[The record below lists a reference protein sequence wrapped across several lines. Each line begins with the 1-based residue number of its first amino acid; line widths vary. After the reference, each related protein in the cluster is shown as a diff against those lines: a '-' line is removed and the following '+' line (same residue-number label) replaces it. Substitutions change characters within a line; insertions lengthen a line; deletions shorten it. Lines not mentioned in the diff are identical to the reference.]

1 MKSAVSPGSVA
12 LQCLLFSSP
21 VSQQLAVSSP
31 VQAVITRL
39 AAASNSTV
47 VRLVD
52 NYHAL
57 TQNRTQTMLS
67 RFQQRREH
75 VSTVCRKYMVESH
88 SPAKDKAL

>member
-21 VSQQLAVSSP
+21 VSQQLAVSP

>member
-1 MKSAVSPGSVA
+1 MA

-21 VSQQLAVSSP
+21 VSQQLTSSP

-57 TQNRTQTMLS
+57 TQNRTQTMLT

>member
-1 MKSAVSPGSVA
+1 MA

-57 TQNRTQTMLS
+57 TQNRTQTMLT
-67 RFQQRREH
+67 RFQERREH

>member
-21 VSQQLAVSSP
+21 VSRQLASSP
-31 VQAVITRL
+31 VEAVMARL

-57 TQNRTQTMLS
+57 TQNSTQTMLS
-67 RFQQRREH
+67 RFQQRRDH